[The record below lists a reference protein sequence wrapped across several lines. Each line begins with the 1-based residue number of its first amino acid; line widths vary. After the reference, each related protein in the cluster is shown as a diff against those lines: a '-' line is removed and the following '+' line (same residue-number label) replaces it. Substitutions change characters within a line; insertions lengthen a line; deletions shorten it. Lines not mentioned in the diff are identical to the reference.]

1 MLDLEKRREGA
12 PEPEAPADAF
22 APINIMCDPRVYRGT
37 AFGKNSFKSSSSS
50 AAASPG
56 TPADL
61 KDRTIKNRRVSR
73 QARLPSIAEL
83 HQSIHVVLPHEDVP
97 LRVHLEERL
106 APPVVHR
113 TQTTQTDAFPD
124 RPADP
129 GYVPAKIG
137 MDTGTQIADGDLFDL
152 DEAMAPIVSVLVSKT
167 LQQALIEVQ
176 METELSVIAERK
188 RDANLTEALRL
199 EQIAE
204 QEANARADA
213 AKAARLLENE
223 RERVRRERRVIE
235 LTLSRRLACSTLAN
249 LSDALRDRL
258 ALTGFFYDSAQRQ
271 VEEHFLPWITER
283 VQERVADQFAVVA
296 RLVADVVDDAV
307 RRGRRDW
314 SQERQAADDERRR
327 LVEERRRRERVVNL
341 HLRLMALEGRIVGP
355 VPVRNEQT
363 IGAVQDA
370 IRQWLQ
376 ANAADV
382 AEQYEE
388 APMQV
393 LLDGAQLDTAQR
405 VMDLG
410 IETGATLDLAFSAP

>member
-56 TPADL
+56 TPADV

-137 MDTGTQIADGDLFDL
+137 MDIGTQIADGDLFDL

-188 RDANLTEALRL
+188 RNANLTEALRL

-213 AKAARLLENE
+213 AKAVRSRHRSARVIVNVHPGAFA
-223 RERVRRERRVIE
+223 RERARTCTTRATRHRADAVPSVGVLDAGEPERRP
-235 LTLSRRLACSTLAN
+235 SRSLGP
-249 LSDALRDRL
+249 DR
-258 ALTGFFYDSAQRQ
+258 
-271 VEEHFLPWITER
+271 
-283 VQERVADQFAVVA
+283 
-296 RLVADVVDDAV
+296 
-307 RRGRRDW
+307 
-314 SQERQAADDERRR
+314 
-327 LVEERRRRERVVNL
+327 
-341 HLRLMALEGRIVGP
+341 
-355 VPVRNEQT
+355 
-363 IGAVQDA
+363 
-370 IRQWLQ
+370 
-376 ANAADV
+376 
-382 AEQYEE
+382 
-388 APMQV
+388 V
-393 LLDGAQLDTAQR
+393 LLRQRPATGRGALPAVDH
-405 VMDLG
+405 
-410 IETGATLDLAFSAP
+410 